1 MRYIKRLVL
10 LISISMLSLSLLS
23 VNGLEI
29 NKQNITTV
37 NTNSE
42 IELTVEI
49 QKIRSLEKDD
59 PQVKAKE
66 EIDTASDPD
75 FYLKIYINNIEFT
88 SDIWHNTR
96 YIYNPDFSPTV
107 NIPAD
112 EEDIVIKIQL
122 WDYADEHNT
131 DRLCDISGD
140 SGNSDDR
147 YDVYG

>member
-59 PQVKAKE
+59 PQVNAKE
-66 EIDTASDPD
+66 EIEIS
-75 FYLKIYINNIEFT
+75 
-88 SDIWHNTR
+88 
-96 YIYNPDFSPTV
+96 NPGNFFF
-107 NIPAD
+107 
-112 EEDIVIKIQL
+112 IK
-122 WDYADEHNT
+122 ES
-131 DRLCDISGD
+131 RK
-140 SGNSDDR
+140 
-147 YDVYG
+147 